1 MDFDVTILVGAG
13 NEATAIHGNKSQPQ
27 RERALAGFR
36 DGHTRVL
43 VATDIAAR
51 GIDVDGVSHVINFEL
66 PNVPEDYVHRIGRT
80 ARAGAAG
87 IAIAFCSDEERP
99 YLREIEKLTRCA
111 LRALPIPSAAPA
123 QHNVPIQRPA
133 PSNKPHEDGR
143 SPRRPPT
150 SGRATQAQ
158 HPPRPAD
165 ADFRR
170 REPRATASLPAF
182 LRRPSPTA
190 NQRFSRHINQ
200 YSEE

>member
-36 DGHTRVL
+36 DGRTRVL

-87 IAIAFCSDEERP
+87 IAIAFCSDEERS
-99 YLREIEKLTRCA
+99 YLRDIETLTRCS
-111 LRALPIPSAAPA
+111 LRAI
-123 QHNVPIQRPA
+123 PA
-133 PSNKPHEDGR
+133 PSSPPA
-143 SPRRPPT
+143 PRRGPSERPT
-150 SGRATQAQ
+150 SLKLSRESSLASRQAPVGNRAGPAR
-158 HPPRPAD
+158 HPPRPDSAE
-165 ADFRR
+165 FRGK
-170 REPRATASLPAF
+170 ELPDATAAGTPHGISAPRVADQ
-182 LRRPSPTA
+182 S
-190 NQRFSRHINQ
+190 
-200 YSEE
+200 